1 MDLPQRK
8 NMRKY
13 WYDYNNSWSYFITI
27 CTKYREHYFG
37 EIKNKQMML
46 NDLWQHARNCRIDI
60 PNHFPFVQIGEFI
73 CMPDHIHGILTINT
87 NNQTNCRDGLSSV
100 RETYAEF
107 VRETYAEFVRETYA
121 KYVHENH
128 PNDDIIF
135 DRTKNISSLQGAVS
149 WSLGSIIR
157 GFKIGVT
164 KFARQ
169 NSIPFARQS
178 RFYDHIISDEIEY
191 YFIEQYIKNN
201 PKNR

>member
-13 WYDYNNSWSYFITI
+13 WYDYTNSWSYFITI
-27 CTKYREHYFG
+27 CTKHREYYFW
-37 EIKNKQMML
+37 EIQDRKIIL
-46 NDLWQHARNCRIDI
+46 NDLWKYIWDCRNNI
-60 PNHFPFVQIGEFI
+60 PNHFSFVEIGEFI

-87 NNQTNCRDGLSSV
+87 NNCRDGLSSV
-100 RETYAEF
+100 RKWTPET
-107 VRETYAEFVRETYA
+107 VRQI
-121 KYVHENH
+121 H
-128 PNDDIIF
+128 PNDDIIS
-135 DRTKNISSLQGAVS
+135 DRTKNISSLQGATS
-149 WSLGSIIR
+149 WSLGSIVR

-178 RFYDHIISDEIEY
+178 RFYDHVISDEFEY
-191 YFIEQYIKNN
+191 YFIAQYIQNN